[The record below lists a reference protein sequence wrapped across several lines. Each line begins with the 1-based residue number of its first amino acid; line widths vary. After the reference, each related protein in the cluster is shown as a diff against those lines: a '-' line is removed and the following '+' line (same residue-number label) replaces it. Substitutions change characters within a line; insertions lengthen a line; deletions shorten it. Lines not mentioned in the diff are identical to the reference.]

1 MIKTYTYSG
10 ITENNYDTLP
20 YYHIVKNPNALLSL
34 GLICTYRDLWQSGEE
49 YSIWFSFDN
58 VSWFLFKVYPALEAP
73 IYFPNNT
80 QFLSLGSSVQGIQG
94 IQVLP
99 SHESTTNE
107 QAMYTMTVCE
117 YYNPQ

>member
-10 ITENNYDTLP
+10 ITKENYDTLP

-34 GLICTYRDLWQSGEE
+34 GLICTDRDLWQSLEE

-58 VSWFLFKVYPALEAP
+58 VSWFLFNSYPALQGP
-73 IYFPNNT
+73 NSFPNNT

-99 SHESTTNE
+99 SHENLTE
-107 QAMYTMTVCE
+107 QAIYTMTVCE
-117 YYNPQ
+117 YYNPS